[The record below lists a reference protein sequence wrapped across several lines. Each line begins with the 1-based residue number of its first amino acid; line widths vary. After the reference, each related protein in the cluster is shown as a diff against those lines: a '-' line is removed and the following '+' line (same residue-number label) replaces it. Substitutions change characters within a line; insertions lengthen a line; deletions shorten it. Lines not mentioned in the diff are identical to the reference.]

1 MPAAP
6 FNIKGLSDQ
15 DVLEARKQFGNN
27 QLTFKKNHGLLD
39 ALKSI
44 FNEPMVILLLALLL
58 SFILLPAI
66 LAMVFF

>member
-27 QLTFKKNHGLLD
+27 QLTFKKNHG
-39 ALKSI
+39 
-44 FNEPMVILLLALLL
+44 
-58 SFILLPAI
+58 FIRCAKKY
-66 LAMVFF
+66 F